1 MKRLYC
7 LICEK
12 YKNLNSLLEI
22 TLLHSINCSKCK
34 NEYEKLFKEEES
46 IDILKTLRLI
56 ENIIYNIY

>member
-7 LICEK
+7 VICEK

-34 NEYEKLFKEEES
+34 NEYEKLFKEE
-46 IDILKTLRLI
+46 
-56 ENIIYNIY
+56 